1 MARLLIGLAFAF
13 GAAALYAAGIALQA
27 LEAREAPEEHALRM
41 SLFRRLVARPR
52 WIAGTAVG
60 LLGWALQAL
69 ALTRAPLTLVQPAVA
84 TSLVFLLAIGAR
96 VLGERVDREDVAA
109 VVALAASVAVLGW
122 ATPAREGAHATGPRL
137 WIALVVLGAVAL
149 VPYALRGSARSVSI
163 LVPISA
169 GLAYSWDGLATKFA
183 SDDYARS
190 AWLGLGVWFLAMMIA
205 SGVGTLSEM
214 SALRRRPVTQ
224 VAPIV
229 FALNTFVPVALAPL
243 LAHEAWPSAPGRL
256 AALVAALAVL
266 AACVVRLARSTSV
279 DRVLAEGRSSE
290 SETGRSP
297 RASSAVITRITE
309 ARATGGR

>member
-13 GAAALYAAGIALQA
+13 GAAVLYAAGIALQA
-27 LEAREAPEEHALRM
+27 LESREAPEEHALRM

-96 VLGERVDREDVAA
+96 VLGERVDREEVA
-109 VVALAASVAVLGW
+109 
-122 ATPAREGAHATGPRL
+122 
-137 WIALVVLGAVAL
+137 
-149 VPYALRGSARSVSI
+149 
-163 LVPISA
+163 
-169 GLAYSWDGLATKFA
+169 
-183 SDDYARS
+183 
-190 AWLGLGVWFLAMMIA
+190 
-205 SGVGTLSEM
+205 
-214 SALRRRPVTQ
+214 
-224 VAPIV
+224 IV

-243 LAHEAWPSAPGRL
+243 LAREAWPSALGRL

-297 RASSAVITRITE
+297 RASSAAITRITE
-309 ARATGGR
+309 A

>member
-1 MARLLIGLAFAF
+1 MPGLLIGLACAF

-27 LEAREAPEEHALRM
+27 LEAREAPEEHALRV
-41 SLFRRLVARPR
+41 SLFRRLVRRPR
-52 WIAGTAVG
+52 WLAGTAVG
-60 LLGWALQAL
+60 LAGWALQAL

-84 TSLVFLLAIGAR
+84 ASLVFLLAIGAR
-96 VLGERVDREDVAA
+96 VLGERVGRGEVAA
-109 VVALAASVAVLGW
+109 VVAVAAAIAVLGW
-122 ATPAREGAHATGPRL
+122 AAPEREGAHATGMRL
-137 WIALVVLGAVAL
+137 WITLAVLGAAAL
-149 VPYALRGSARSVSI
+149 VPYGLRGSARAASI
-163 LVPISA
+163 LVPVSA

-243 LAHEAWPSAPGRL
+243 LAHEAWPTAPARL

-266 AACVVRLARSTSV
+266 AIGVVRLARSSSV
-279 DRVLAEGRSSE
+279 DRVLAEGRSSD
-290 SETGRSP
+290 SDAARSP
-297 RASSAVITRITE
+297 RASSAAITRMRE
-309 ARATGGR
+309 ARAAGGR